1 LVWRYLEYI
10 VVAGVGGGC
19 GLRARHADEIAKL
32 GEEELIV
39 GALRAPLARSPPGD
53 ECLDVH
59 ARPRCSLNAVGAL
72 AEVTPAGQS
81 RSSFQRPFRASERFG
96 EPGVLHHIVID
107 IG

>member
-19 GLRARHADEIAKL
+19 GLRARHADEIAML

-59 ARPRCSLNAVGAL
+59 ARPRCPLNAVGA
-72 AEVTPAGQS
+72 VAGS
-81 RSSFQRPFRASERFG
+81 HAGRSSCSSRVAQRALPERGLPARIFKARK
-96 EPGVLHHIVID
+96 
-107 IG
+107 